1 MNQISLEDYMAKR
14 VDDQIVWYSK
24 ESGQAQRTWKRLR
37 LAEVLAAAL
46 IPFAA
51 AYAQQSVAAQI
62 AVGLLGVFV
71 AIVTGALGVYKF
83 QENWL
88 LYRGTAEA
96 LKREKFLVL
105 TGVAPYN
112 GEHPETEF
120 VARVEAILGKE
131 GEAWQQAT
139 AKAQQPATEK
149 PAGA

>member
-1 MNQISLEDYMAKR
+1 MNQISVEDYLAKR
-14 VDDQIVWYSK
+14 VDDQIAWYSQ
-24 ESGQAQRTWKRLR
+24 ESGRAQRSWKRLR

-51 AYAQQSVAAQI
+51 AYAQQSVTAQI
-62 AVGLLGVFV
+62 AVGLLGVIV
-71 AIVTGALGVYKF
+71 ALVTGALGVYKF

-88 LYRGTAEA
+88 LYRSTAEA

-112 GEHPETEF
+112 GEHPEREF

-139 AKAQQPATEK
+139 AKTQQPAEK